1 MYHVD
6 GEVNHFAQ
14 MICVGVMQ
22 VTLWISTAKSV
33 WLKLNMLSFMLN
45 LTVAASGDR
54 ISPNVSIDVSQFR
67 GVKEKDVY
75 TPKVLIYAAL

>member
-1 MYHVD
+1 
-6 GEVNHFAQ
+6 

-75 TPKVLIYAAL
+75 TPKSFDICSTKSR